1 MHRRAIALLPNL
13 CRLREIAIEACRSRD
28 NLSHQLERLSP
39 AGVGLLRVPCLH
51 SSSLCSMDFVS
62 KVRLLAPAPFPND
75 DPASIKGSAST
86 EQKRLSANVFA
97 WHIADFP
104 GSRVF
109 GHHEFK
115 DMKLTEIN
123 IWKMNAGEVTG
134 LLEEAVSPEAARRMS
149 LRGQTVCELTVTEG
163 TLSIV
168 EDGANSKELTFTPV

>member
-1 MHRRAIALLPNL
+1 
-13 CRLREIAIEACRSRD
+13 
-28 NLSHQLERLSP
+28 
-39 AGVGLLRVPCLH
+39 
-51 SSSLCSMDFVS
+51 MDFVS
-62 KVRLLAPAPFPND
+62 KMQLLAPAPFPND

-97 WHIADFP
+97 WHIANIP

-123 IWKMNAGEVTG
+123 IWKMSAGEAVG
-134 LLEEAVSPEAARRMS
+134 LLEETVSPEAARRMS

-168 EDGANSKELTFTPV
+168 NRWRKLKGANFYACLTEMLNVHRTFAGGCSAHLVDMYVPSATTVVGVSCCRE